1 MDLSFVKRGVEM
13 NFDFATANRIIFGP
27 GTARKVGQLA
37 SEMGSQAMVVT
48 GKDSQRH
55 AFLIQDLESH
65 GIGFEQFSVPKEP
78 TDKLIMAGIEAA
90 QRARCD
96 LVIAIG
102 GGSVIDSGKAIAA
115 MLNNQGDLNDYLEV
129 IGKGKS
135 IENKLLPNIVLP
147 TTAGTGSEVTRNA
160 VLMSTEHKVKVSMRS
175 PMMLPQI
182 AIVDPEL
189 TYPMPP
195 QVTAGTGLDALTQ
208 LLEAFVSTNANP
220 MTDAVCREGLKRAA
234 RSLEHAYQDGNDKR
248 ARYDMCVAS
257 LFGGMALAN
266 AKLGAV
272 HGIAG
277 PLGGMYPGPHGMV
290 CGRLLSSVMQ
300 VNVKTLQ
307 QQLPNAIQLAR
318 YEEIARIVTADQNAL
333 AEDGIAWIQ
342 SLCDRL
348 EVPPLSQ
355 YGLDDKGFP
364 TLVQSALRA
373 SSMKGNPVKLTE
385 EDVLAILQQ
394 TL

>member
-1 MDLSFVKRGVEM
+1 M

-27 GTARKVGQLA
+27 GTARQVGQLA
-37 SEMGSQAMVVT
+37 SELGRHAMVIT
-48 GKDSQRH
+48 GKVSERH
-55 AFLIQDLESH
+55 AFLVQNLKFH
-65 GIGFEQFSVPKEP
+65 GIRSTQFSVSKEP
-78 TDKLIMAGIEAA
+78 TAKMVASGIDVGRHAG
-90 QRARCD
+90 CD

-115 MLNNQGDLNDYLEV
+115 MLSNQGDLNDYLEV
-129 IGKGKS
+129 IGKGKT
-135 IENKLLPNIVLP
+135 IEKKPVANIVLP

-189 TYPMPP
+189 TYSMPP
-195 QVTAGTGLDALTQ
+195 HITAGTGLDAVTQ
-208 LLEAFVSTNANP
+208 LLEAFVSINANP

-234 RSLEHAYQDGNDKR
+234 RSLERAYKNGNDKE

-257 LFGGMALAN
+257 LFGGIALAN

-277 PLGGMYPGPHGMV
+277 PFGGMYPGPHGMV
-290 CGRLLSSVMQ
+290 CGRLLPGVMQ
-300 VNVKTLQ
+300 MNVKAIQ
-307 QQLPNAIQLAR
+307 ARRPDAIQLDR
-318 YEEIARIVTADQNAL
+318 YEEIARIVTANQHAL
-333 AEDGIAWIQ
+333 VDDGILWVRR
-342 SLCDRL
+342 LCDRL
-348 EVPPLSQ
+348 EVKPLSN
-355 YGLDDKGFP
+355 YGLDEKNFP
-364 TLVQSALRA
+364 QLVQSAMQA

-385 EDVLAILQQ
+385 AEVITILRQA
-394 TL
+394 L